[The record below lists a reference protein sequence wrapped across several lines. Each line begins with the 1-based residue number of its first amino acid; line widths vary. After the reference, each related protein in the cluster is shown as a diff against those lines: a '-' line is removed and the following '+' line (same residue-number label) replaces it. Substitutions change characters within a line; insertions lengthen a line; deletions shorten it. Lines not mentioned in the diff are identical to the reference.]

1 MYECVLVPTDGS
13 DHASHAVEHAV
24 TVAERFGATLHG
36 IYVVESRTAYD
47 NDIVDPDEVEATLH
61 EEGEVA
67 LNALSERA
75 RSANVTVETAL
86 QDGAPPEEIVSYA
99 REHDVDLVVMGSHGR
114 SSFKERLLGSA
125 TEALLQ
131 AEDLPVL
138 VVGQE

>member
-1 MYECVLVPTDGS
+1 MYERVLVPTDGS

-24 TVAERFGATLHG
+24 TIAERFGATLHG

-47 NDIVDPDEVEATLH
+47 NDIVDPDEVEATLR
-61 EEGEVA
+61 EEGEAA
-67 LNALSERA
+67 LDALRERA
-75 RSANVTVETAL
+75 GATDVAIETVL
-86 QDGAPPEEIVSYA
+86 QHGPPPEEIVSYA
-99 REHDVDLVVMGSHGR
+99 REEDVDLVVMGSHGR

-131 AEDLPVL
+131 ADDLPVL